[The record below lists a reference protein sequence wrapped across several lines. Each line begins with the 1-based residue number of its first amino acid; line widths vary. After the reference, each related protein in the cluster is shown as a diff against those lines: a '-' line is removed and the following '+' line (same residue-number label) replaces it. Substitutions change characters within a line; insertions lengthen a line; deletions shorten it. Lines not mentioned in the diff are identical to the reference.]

1 MKITTKKLLEYLL
14 EKLNQETDSQK
25 ALEQKNKGL
34 RIAAAKGHTEILELL
49 IQEEAD
55 LDAQDHN
62 GNTALHH
69 ASQI

>member
-1 MKITTKKLLEYLL
+1 
-14 EKLNQETDSQK
+14 
-25 ALEQKNKGL
+25 L